1 MVEHFADGEPSGII
15 REETYRYYVDSK
27 IPIPSF
33 DDAVDDIDKYLILCF
48 GWTYHNAYQCN
59 K

>member
-33 DDAVDDIDKYLILCF
+33 DDAVDDIDKYL
-48 GWTYHNAYQCN
+48 AYCA
-59 K
+59 